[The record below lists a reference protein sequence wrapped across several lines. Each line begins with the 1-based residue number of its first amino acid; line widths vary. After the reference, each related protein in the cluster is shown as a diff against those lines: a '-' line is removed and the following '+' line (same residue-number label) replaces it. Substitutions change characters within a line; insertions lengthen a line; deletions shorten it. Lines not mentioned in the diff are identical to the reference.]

1 MGHDPDLDNLF
12 IEILIANE
20 NPITQD
26 ELCNTVK
33 NNGLFDFSE
42 SSVNEGDLSA
52 YVWQYFDFAINV
64 YPDHMVRLPN
74 NQYVYTPRKDLLPI
88 TGESIRLVHLKNLPV
103 QEIIKTLDSKDANQI
118 ALLLSLRIALEKDIS
133 KYLIVSDARIRYAVL
148 FDMVEM
154 ESDEA
159 KKEDLILQGL
169 KDANK
174 KINTAAIGY
183 VTASSSREILLK
195 ICDLMEDDV
204 IYRTAQLKS
213 YECNDEKIYAKYLE
227 LAKDEDFELARLPA
241 DLLLLAE
248 YAIAIPFQFK
258 ILENWED
265 YKENYK
271 RLGFTQIEVEDR
283 ITGLANRY
291 IRLPRLVKDDLIKY
305 CHSTDLN
312 IQNKAMQCLEGKW
325 AKSEFKLIESIVTT
339 DNPLSRKLQ
348 IKEMARL
355 NAAKSLSTAVVL
367 LSDPDQHVRDAAM
380 EVVGEHGSEVE
391 LLSLLDIFKDQVKQD
406 QFDIATLLEAIK
418 KLQGR

>member
-391 LLSLLDIFKDQVKQD
+391 LLILLDIFKDQAKQD